1 MKTIEQRMDALS
13 REVEARRLLQ
23 ELPVDGLS
31 ASLAEFDEWRTQHP
45 DEWKSLIDSLG
56 GDEPNERH
64 S

>member
-1 MKTIEQRMDALS
+1 MKTIEQRLDVLTQAI
-13 REVEARRLLQ
+13 EARRLLQ

-56 GDEPNERH
+56 GDKPN
-64 S
+64 